1 MTRFVEIPLDS
12 YYARVQEMIQG
23 GRFEHIGRASI
34 RLEGSTA
41 WGVWLRIDQWST
53 ALGRRPRLRC
63 GVLYH
68 LANRTLSFHGIASD
82 AVRFLLPLFEDWTF
96 PAIHQ
101 LPSVRVSQHGQD
113 AQRRSTG
120 EPHARSVDSVGQN
133 VPRPAPVGRHAEPA
147 QDDNV
152 FRTMMR
158 QLIDATR
165 TSAIWHV

>member
-1 MTRFVEIPLDS
+1 M
-12 YYARVQEMIQG
+12 QEMIQA

-68 LANRTLSFHGIASD
+68 LANRTLSFHGIAAD

-96 PAIHQ
+96 PAIHL
-101 LPSVRVSQHGQD
+101 LPSVRVS
-113 AQRRSTG
+113 
-120 EPHARSVDSVGQN
+120 
-133 VPRPAPVGRHAEPA
+133 
-147 QDDNV
+147 
-152 FRTMMR
+152 
-158 QLIDATR
+158 
-165 TSAIWHV
+165 